1 MKGDR
6 TRIFALSALI
16 LPSGTLFFC
25 DTHVNHDPTAEQ
37 VAEMTLLAAEEVRRF
52 GVVPKAALLSH
63 SSFGASSSPSARKM
77 RKALALI
84 RERAPEL
91 EIDGEMHADAALS
104 QPLREK
110 LVAESP
116 LEGAANLLV
125 MPTLDAANIGLTLL
139 GASAGGL
146 QVGPILLGMGKPL
159 HVLVQKVTARGI
171 VNMTAIAAAEAGGF

>member
-1 MKGDR
+1 M
-6 TRIFALSALI
+6 
-16 LPSGTLFFC
+16 
-25 DTHVNHDPTAEQ
+25 V
-37 VAEMTLLAAEEVRRF
+37 
-52 GVVPKAALLSH
+52 
-63 SSFGASSSPSARKM
+63 
-77 RKALALI
+77 
-84 RERAPEL
+84 RERAPDL
-91 EIDGEMHADAALS
+91 EVDGEMHADAALS

-146 QVGPILLGMGKPL
+146 QVGPMLLGVGKPL

-171 VNMTAIAAAEAGGF
+171 VNMTAIAAAEAGAR